1 LNRYVTTYF
10 RKHFWVTNSAQ
21 WSNIVLRLVRDD
33 GAVVYLNGTEIVRH
47 NMPAGTIDFQT
58 LATATVNAPDES
70 TFFEQFLPPTLL
82 VSGQNTIAVEIH
94 QVNPSSSD
102 ISFNLELVG
111 IAASGATPP
120 TIISHPQSQTVP
132 AGSDVMFSVTA
143 TGTQPLRYRWR
154 RNGLSLPGA
163 TNSTLTLFSVTA
175 SNAGNY
181 SVIVSNIAGFA
192 LSSNAVLTVVTSN
205 NVVPVVTWIRPTN
218 GSTFPAGSTI
228 LMTARA
234 TDSDGTVSFVDFFAD
249 STNLGRVVSS
259 TNIYNFVWSNAPS
272 GTFQLRAEAV
282 DNAGGRGISDSVQIT
297 VGTQNTNTTGFA
309 FIPRGSEW
317 KYLDDGSDQ
326 GTAWSEPG
334 FDDVFWSSGP
344 AQLGY
349 GDGDEATVV
358 SFGPDSLN
366 KFVTTYFRRHFV
378 VTNAAQ
384 WSNVTLR
391 LLRDDGAIVYL
402 NGVEVS
408 RQNMPAGPVNYQT
421 LATATINPPDES
433 TFFEQSVSPSLLVNG
448 QNTIAVEI
456 HQVNGSSSDIS
467 FDLELIGAPAPAPTP
482 PTIVTHPQ
490 SQTVTNGADVTFT
503 VVATGT
509 EPLSYRWRRNGVTI
523 PGATNSTLTLFNVS
537 STNAGNYTVVVT
549 NIAGAR
555 LSSNAVLTVISPSN
569 MPPVVTLTNPTNGQ
583 VFLARQPILLR
594 AQASDPDGTVS
605 FVDFFAN
612 TTRVARAFSS
622 TGTFSSVWSNA
633 PAGNHQIRAIATDNQ
648 GRQASS
654 ASASITVISNRPP
667 TAISQFVTV
676 QEDSNVLI
684 SLRAS
689 DPDGDNLFFTIL
701 TLPAHGTL
709 SGFTH
714 SPTYTPDPD
723 YFGPDSF
730 TFSVRDRQFESAP
743 ATVEITVTPVNDAPI
758 ARATIENTVTFLE
771 SPTIIT
777 LDASSG
783 LVILDGSQSSDVEN
797 DPLSYTWFV
806 GEPPEAFATGV
817 RVTNEVATGSY
828 VFQLHVSDGE
838 LTGTD
843 QAAVDVLTP
852 CDAIALLALRI
863 EESSHPNGIKR
874 PLIDTLDESCNH
886 FDKGRVDKGIE
897 SLETFQDS
905 VAQRLGDVDPVLA
918 AVLIEAAQT
927 LIDAVSTEQVAVA
940 ASRRA
945 VHRSPR
951 R

>member
-1 LNRYVTTYF
+1 
-10 RKHFWVTNSAQ
+10 
-21 WSNIVLRLVRDD
+21 
-33 GAVVYLNGTEIVRH
+33 
-47 NMPAGTIDFQT
+47 
-58 LATATVNAPDES
+58 
-70 TFFEQFLPPTLL
+70 
-82 VSGQNTIAVEIH
+82 
-94 QVNPSSSD
+94 
-102 ISFNLELVG
+102 
-111 IAASGATPP
+111 
-120 TIISHPQSQTVP
+120 
-132 AGSDVMFSVTA
+132 
-143 TGTQPLRYRWR
+143 
-154 RNGLSLPGA
+154 
-163 TNSTLTLFSVTA
+163 
-175 SNAGNY
+175 
-181 SVIVSNIAGFA
+181 
-192 LSSNAVLTVVTSN
+192 
-205 NVVPVVTWIRPTN
+205 
-218 GSTFPAGSTI
+218 
-228 LMTARA
+228 
-234 TDSDGTVSFVDFFAD
+234 
-249 STNLGRVVSS
+249 
-259 TNIYNFVWSNAPS
+259 
-272 GTFQLRAEAV
+272 
-282 DNAGGRGISDSVQIT
+282 
-297 VGTQNTNTTGFA
+297 
-309 FIPRGSEW
+309 
-317 KYLDDGSDQ
+317 
-326 GTAWSEPG
+326 
-334 FDDVFWSSGP
+334 
-344 AQLGY
+344 LGY

-391 LLRDDGAIVYL
+391 LLRDDGGIVYL

-421 LATATINPPDES
+421 LATATVNPPDES
-433 TFFEQSVSPSLLVNG
+433 TFFEQSVSPSLLISG

-633 PAGNHQIRAIATDNQ
+633 PAGNHQIRAVATDNQ
-648 GRQASS
+648 GAQASS
-654 ASASITVISNRPP
+654 APASITVISNRPP
-667 TAISQFVTV
+667 TAIGQSVTV
-676 QEDSNVLI
+676 QEDSSVAITLNG
-684 SLRAS
+684 S
-689 DPDGDNLFFTIL
+689 DPDGDNLFFTVR

-709 SGFTH
+709 SGSGQFLTY
-714 SPTYTPDPD
+714 SPDAD

-730 TFSVRDRQFESAP
+730 TFSVSDRQFESAP

-758 ARATIENTVTFLE
+758 ARIQIENTVTFLD

-777 LDASSG
+777 LDASA
-783 LVILDGSQSSDVEN
+783 LVILDGSQSSDIEN
-797 DPLSYTWFV
+797 DPLIYTWFV
-806 GEPPEAFATGV
+806 DEPPVAFATGA

-828 VFQLHVSDGE
+828 VFQLQVSDGE

-843 QAAVDVLTP
+843 QATVDVLTA

-874 PLIDTLDESCNH
+874 PLLDTLDESCNH
-886 FDKGRVDKGIE
+886 FDKGRVAKGID
-897 SLETFQDS
+897 SLEIFQDS
-905 VAQRLGDVDPVLA
+905 VAERLGDVDPVLA
-918 AVLIEAAQT
+918 AVLIDAAQT
-927 LIDAVSTEQVAVA
+927 LIDAVSIEQVAVE

-945 VHRSPR
+945 VHRSPGR
-951 R
+951 